1 MRKLLPAGWLIGC
14 AILAT
19 PLPAQSAAA
28 PQPIQIQPAKP
39 ADSVL
44 PVNLTPGGPAIPNHP
59 PVESAHPAPILLWPQ
74 GAPGSEAHQTEPE
87 TVAWR
92 QEKDLV
98 FPIIYNIHNPSI
110 TPYLPAKDKATG
122 CAVIIAPG
130 GGHMQLTIDREGY
143 DFGQWL
149 ADHGV
154 AAFVL
159 KYRLQNDNANPRGS
173 GRPQPYRGVPQFAAQ
188 DALRAV
194 RLIRSRATE
203 WGIDPQRVGLVGF
216 SAGGEVAID
225 SGLLDAQGNATAA
238 DPIDR
243 LDGRPNFLGIIYPGQ
258 PAETRA
264 PDWAP
269 PATFPPSFL
278 LSAAND
284 SQAVA
289 GPNGLPKLY
298 NALHEAKI
306 PVELH
311 IFEEGEHGF
320 GVRQWDY
327 SVSTWPNLFRA
338 WLNDRGYLK
347 KAN

>member
-1 MRKLLPAGWLIGC
+1 MRFLLSACLL
-14 AILAT
+14 LAA
-19 PLPAQSAAA
+19 PLFGQSA
-28 PQPIQIQPAKP
+28 PITQLPPAKP
-39 ADSVL
+39 ADTVL
-44 PVNLTPGGPAIPNHP
+44 PVNMTRGGPPIPDKP
-59 PVESAHPAPILLWPQ
+59 PVESPHPTSIILWPN
-74 GAPGSEAHQTEPE
+74 GAPGSEAHKNEPE
-87 TVAWR
+87 TIGWR
-92 QEKDLV
+92 QEIDLV

-159 KYRLQNDNANPRGS
+159 KYRLARDNANPPGS
-173 GRPQPYRGVPQFAAQ
+173 GRPQPYTVAGNALADAQ
-188 DALRAV
+188 RAV
-194 RLIRSRATE
+194 RLIRSRAAE
-203 WGIDPQRVGLVGF
+203 WGIDPDRVGIVGF

-225 SGLLDAQGNATAA
+225 AGLADGKGDPNAADAIDKLDAHP
-238 DPIDR
+238 D
-243 LDGRPNFLGIIYPGQ
+243 FLGIIYPGQ
-258 PAETRA
+258 PPQTRA
-264 PDWAP
+264 ADWMP
-269 PATFPPSFL
+269 PETFPPSFL
-278 LSAAND
+278 LCASND

-298 NALHEAKI
+298 DALHAARI

-311 IFEEGEHGF
+311 IFEEGSHGF

-347 KAN
+347 KSAN